1 MSDAPVSFSRARKAR
16 LRAEAKKVADSN
28 AVKFGR
34 SKAERVLAATRG
46 DKARAMLDAH
56 KCSEE

>member
-1 MSDAPVSFSRARKAR
+1 MTDGPISFSKARKAR

-34 SKAERVLAATRG
+34 TKAERVLAATRTA
-46 DKARAMLDAH
+46 KARAILDAH
-56 KCSEE
+56 KREEE